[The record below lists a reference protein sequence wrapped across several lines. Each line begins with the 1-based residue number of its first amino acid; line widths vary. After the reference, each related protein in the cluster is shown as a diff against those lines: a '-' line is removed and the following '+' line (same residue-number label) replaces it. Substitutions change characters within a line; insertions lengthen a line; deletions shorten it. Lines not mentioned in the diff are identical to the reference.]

1 VDRAALGKKH
11 DPISKITRAKKAH
24 TVELLPTKCKSL
36 SSTTVLPSAPPA
48 KKKKK
53 KKKIQQDSLLFC
65 LGLVTHLAFLRASS
79 ELVWVW
85 FGLF

>member
-1 VDRAALGKKH
+1 MQKSEFNHSAALCS
-11 DPISKITRAKKAH
+11 P
-24 TVELLPTKCKSL
+24 CQ
-36 SSTTVLPSAPPA
+36 
-48 KKKKK
+48 KKKKE
-53 KKKIQQDSLLFC
+53 KKIQQDSLLFC